1 MWGDLLDPLAL
12 LDGGWI
18 DYASGLSD
26 PQKGSRSTGR
36 PGTCDH
42 QQTDRKENAMIK
54 LIDGTRQT
62 RLLYRCAGLTWAS
75 VGLGWVAT
83 WDGQP
88 VSSAVGSTVMAV
100 GSVVMAAA
108 ALTVG
113 VCWIAW
119 NRRTWKR
126 RN

>member
-1 MWGDLLDPLAL
+1 VSNEP
-12 LDGGWI
+12 GGLVH
-18 DYASGLSD
+18 A
-26 PQKGSRSTGR
+26 TN
-36 PGTCDH
+36 

-54 LIDGTRQT
+54 LLDGN
-62 RLLYRCAGLTWAS
+62 RLLYLCVGLTWAS
-75 VGLGWVAT
+75 VGLGWVAI

-88 VSSAVGSTVMAV
+88 VSGAVGSTVMAV

-113 VCWIAW
+113 VCWFAW